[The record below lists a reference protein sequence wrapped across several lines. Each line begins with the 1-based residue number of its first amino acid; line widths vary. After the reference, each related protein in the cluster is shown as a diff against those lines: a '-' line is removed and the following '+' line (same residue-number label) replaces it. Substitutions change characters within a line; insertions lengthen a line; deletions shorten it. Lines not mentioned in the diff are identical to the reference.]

1 MPHNSDVRKNKL
13 AKIQLDEEPR
23 QTGIKI
29 SWQGEVKT
37 FDSYKI
43 PLQYLIYNKY
53 NGRNLQIIRKF

>member
-13 AKIQLDEEPR
+13 AKIQLDEDPR

-43 PLQYLIYNKY
+43 PLILIL
-53 NGRNLQIIRKF
+53 LQNHQLFYQNP